1 MIRRI
6 VALGVIIAAG
16 WLYTAASDA
25 HENHPTKLPEAK
37 DVIAF
42 RAYLMGNVGD
52 NAKEMNDKIKAGKI
66 KEAKLNAQAIALH
79 STRIVDLFPKGS
91 TSETSRAKEEI
102 WQKWDEFVKASETF
116 RTEAD
121 HLALVTA
128 EGKANEAKE
137 QVKKVFGACKSC
149 HDSFRTPDKDEQK
162 H

>member
-1 MIRRI
+1 MTRRLVTFGAI
-6 VALGVIIAAG
+6 LAAG
-16 WLYTAASDA
+16 WLYTTAGNA
-25 HENHPTKLPEAK
+25 HESHPTKLPEAK

-42 RAYLMGNVGD
+42 RAYLMENVGD

-79 STRIVDLFPKGS
+79 STRVVELFPKGS
-91 TSETSRAKEEI
+91 TSETSRAKGEI

-116 RTEAD
+116 RHEAD
-121 HLALVTA
+121 QLALVTA

-137 QVKKVFGACKSC
+137 QAKKVFGACKSC

-162 H
+162 Q